1 MHKWNNQAPT
11 ALLIGRFQPWHDGH
25 QALFEQALG
34 RAGQVL
40 IAVRD
45 THGTD
50 DKNPFDYEFVRSRI
64 VEKLEPTYAGRYCIQ
79 LMPNITNFIYGREV
93 GYQIEQVHLAPEI
106 EQISATQVREQMA
119 LQGDLP

>member
-1 MHKWNNQAPT
+1 MHKWDNQAPT

-25 QALFEQALG
+25 QALFEQALA

-64 VEKLEPTYAGRYCIQ
+64 VEKLEPNYAGRYRIQ
-79 LMPNITNFIYGREV
+79 LMPNITNFIYGRDV
-93 GYQIEQVHLAPEI
+93 GYQIERVHLDAQLES
-106 EQISATQVREQMA
+106 ISATQIRRE
-119 LQGDLP
+119 LGS